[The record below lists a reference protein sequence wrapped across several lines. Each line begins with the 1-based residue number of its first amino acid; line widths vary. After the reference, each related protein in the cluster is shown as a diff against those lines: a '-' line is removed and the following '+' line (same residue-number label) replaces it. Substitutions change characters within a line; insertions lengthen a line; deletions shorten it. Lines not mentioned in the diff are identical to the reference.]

1 MTTIMRAVA
10 LVRGAVSC
18 PVQAFAQQYPNKP
31 VKIIIPFPAGGV
43 TDLAGRLIAQKL
55 SEKLGQQFYI
65 ENIGGA
71 GGNLG
76 MAQVARAPGDGYTV
90 LLSSSSVTVNPS
102 LYNKMPFDV
111 EKDLIPVTKAG
122 GSPNSWLVNPD
133 FPAKNMKDLIDL
145 FKKEPGKYSVGSP
158 GAGTTPS
165 LSIEQLK
172 HDLKVNFVTVPFAGG
187 GPMTQSLLGGHVPI
201 SCGAIGNSVALI
213 KDGKIRAL
221 GITDKKRLETLP
233 DIPTLDEMGIKDQEA
248 ETMTGVFVPA
258 GTPKEIVD
266 LLQKEIA
273 AIVKSADIKAQLL
286 EIGVVPE
293 GDSPESFAA
302 YVKADIAKWKRVIE
316 QHAEHPEDRSRP
328 HPRTPSAAASA
339 RRCCKRAPLE
349 TRCGLLRQRGQC
361 MKLIRRNFLRLAC
374 GAIAGSAV
382 APDARAQSY
391 PARPI
396 RLVVSVAAG
405 GTNDVTARMIAQK
418 LSEAWKPAG
427 LSSTTSP
434 AAARSS
440 APAKSRRPSRTAT
453 PRCSQPAPSPSTRA
467 CTASCLTTR

>member
-1 MTTIMRAVA
+1 MMTLMRAVA
-10 LVRGAVSC
+10 LVAACLISGA
-18 PVQAFAQQYPNKP
+18 AFGQHYPTKP

-76 MAQVARAPGDGYTV
+76 MAQVARAAGDGYTV

-122 GSPNSWLVNPD
+122 GSPNSWLVNPN
-133 FPAKNMKDLIDL
+133 FPAKTMNEMIDL

-172 HDLKVNFVTVPFAGG
+172 YDLKVDFVTVPFAGG

-213 KDGKIRAL
+213 KEGKIRPL
-221 GITDKKRLETLP
+221 GITAKVRLETLP

-248 ETMTGVFVPA
+248 ETITGVFVPA
-258 GTPKEIVD
+258 GTPKEVVD
-266 LLQKEIA
+266 LLQREIA
-273 AIVKSADIKAQLL
+273 TIVKSAEIKPKLL
-286 EIGVVPE
+286 EMGVVPE

-302 YVKADIAKWKRVIE
+302 YVKADIAKWKRIIE
-316 QHAEHPEDRSRP
+316 VAHVSR
-328 HPRTPSAAASA
+328 
-339 RRCCKRAPLE
+339 
-349 TRCGLLRQRGQC
+349 
-361 MKLIRRNFLRLAC
+361 I
-374 GAIAGSAV
+374 
-382 APDARAQSY
+382 
-391 PARPI
+391 
-396 RLVVSVAAG
+396 
-405 GTNDVTARMIAQK
+405 
-418 LSEAWKPAG
+418 
-427 LSSTTSP
+427 
-434 AAARSS
+434 
-440 APAKSRRPSRTAT
+440 
-453 PRCSQPAPSPSTRA
+453 
-467 CTASCLTTR
+467 